1 MFFNMLS
8 LLFFLSFSVAAFG
21 SSFVAGT
28 VDLPSLLLLHPQMRE
43 FNFAA
48 LRFRRHRELP
58 SGTSYQESERQF
70 QKAMEKIRVGLTRL
84 QLEEE
89 KQRVEL
95 NRELSALSSRLSGVS
110 LQQEQLRRGEEFR
123 EGFAERRT
131 ELYKNMEQWLTT
143 EEETVNIFR
152 QMHSEIRTSLDELRQ
167 KYNLSLIV
175 PVHNRRATPSSE
187 PALHRLN
194 MRSPVF
200 FRNEF
205 DRFLSGRVYG
215 WNGELYLLELESY
228 LEHYDELA
236 NHILPWFP
244 DSFIV
249 AGAIDLTTEAIEK
262 LWQKQDV
269 DKLTKDHIRS
279 VWEFWHNKSL

>member
-1 MFFNMLS
+1 MFFNILS
-8 LLFFLSFSVAAFG
+8 LFCFLFFSFTTFC
-21 SSFVAGT
+21 SSFVVGT

-48 LRFRRHRELP
+48 LRFRRRRELP
-58 SGTSYQESERQF
+58 SGTSYLDAERQF
-70 QKAMEKIRVGLTRL
+70 QEAMEKLRVELTGL
-84 QLEEE
+84 QFEEE
-89 KQRVEL
+89 KQRIEL
-95 NRELSALSSRLSGVS
+95 NRELSTLSNRLSGVS
-110 LQQEQLRRGEEFR
+110 LQQEQLRRGREFR
-123 EGFAERRT
+123 EGFAERRA
-131 ELYKNMEQWLTT
+131 ESYKNMEQWLTT
-143 EEETVNIFR
+143 EDETVDIFR
-152 QMHSEIRTSLDELRQ
+152 RMHSEARVSLEELRR
-167 KYNLSLIV
+167 KYELSLIV
-175 PVHNRRATPSSE
+175 PVHNRRALSSSE

-215 WNGELYLLELESY
+215 WSGKQYLLELESY
-228 LEHYDELA
+228 LANYDELA

-249 AGAIDLTTEAIEK
+249 AGAIDLTAEAIEK

-269 DKLTKDHIRS
+269 DKLTKERIRS
-279 VWEFWHNKSL
+279 VWEFWHNKK